1 ITNTGSSLRLLL
13 PLTWLTVYAR
23 TSNSHRSRH
32 RREPA
37 AAGSLEAQ
45 PPSAAG
51 DSFARRH
58 RGPGLAALYDPAP
71 ARDRRPRARG
81 TRAHVGAGNVE
92 VRRPP
97 RSRGADRPR
106 ALGRRPAAHR
116 SPRLAGRRAGAP
128 LRQVE
133 AHRLARSA
141 AERPV
146 RRRAPGRRRRDRAAA
161 RTDRRVTAALL
172 TINRR
177 AFASLR
183 IHRNYRLY
191 FLGQAISQSGTW
203 IDKVAQAWLVL
214 ALTHSAFAVGLLAA
228 CQFVPFSVL
237 GLMAGV
243 IVDRL
248 DTWRTVVVTQAIR
261 MVLAATLTGIV
272 LVLDAPS
279 RQQLTFKMV
288 GRDELPNAVALNSS
302 LFNAARIVGPGIGG
316 LLIAAFG
323 VGPAFAIN
331 AASFVAVL
339 IGLLLMDTSKLVAF
353 APREHLPT
361 LFGSLREGVSYAR
374 ESPHVRLV
382 LTMLVAISTI
392 ALNFNVL
399 LPVLARQTLSSGPDV
414 FGLIAACFGA
424 GALVGGLLSAA
435 LARASWKAIVAG
447 AGGLGLAELVLAPL
461 HSLGPAIL
469 LLFLIGVFFTLYT
482 ANSNTVLQLR
492 APDHLRGRVIGFYY
506 FAFNGLAPL
515 GG

>member
-1 ITNTGSSLRLLL
+1 MT
-13 PLTWLTVYAR
+13 
-23 TSNSHRSRH
+23 
-32 RREPA
+32 
-37 AAGSLEAQ
+37 
-45 PPSAAG
+45 
-51 DSFARRH
+51 
-58 RGPGLAALYDPAP
+58 
-71 ARDRRPRARG
+71 
-81 TRAHVGAGNVE
+81 
-92 VRRPP
+92 
-97 RSRGADRPR
+97 
-106 ALGRRPAAHR
+106 
-116 SPRLAGRRAGAP
+116 
-128 LRQVE
+128 
-133 AHRLARSA
+133 
-141 AERPV
+141 
-146 RRRAPGRRRRDRAAA
+146 
-161 RTDRRVTAALL
+161 ALL
-172 TINRR
+172 AFNRR

-183 IHRNYRLY
+183 MHRNYRLY
-191 FLGQAISQSGTW
+191 FLGQAVSQSGTW
-203 IDKVAQAWLVL
+203 IDKIAQAWLVL

-261 MVLAATLTGIV
+261 MVIAATLAGVVLAGVVQVWMVYTLALLTGIV

-339 IGLLLMDTSKLVAF
+339 AGLLLMDTSKLVAF

-361 LFGSLREGVSYAR
+361 LLGSLREGVSYAR
-374 ESPHVRLV
+374 ESPHVRLL

-392 ALNFNVL
+392 AMNFNVL
-399 LPVLARQTLSSGPDV
+399 LPVLAAKTLDAGPGV
-414 FGLIAACFGA
+414 LGLIGACFGA

-435 LARASWKAIVAG
+435 LSRASWKAIVAG
-447 AGGLGLAELVLAPL
+447 AGGLGVAELVLAPQ
-461 HSLGPAIL
+461 HALGPAMV
-469 LLFLIGVFFTLYT
+469 LLFIAGVCFTLYT
-482 ANSNTVLQLR
+482 ANSNAVLQLR

-515 GG
+515 GGILTGWLAATGGTELAFAVAGTVTALVALTAVPQLPQVRAETA

>member
-1 ITNTGSSLRLLL
+1 M
-13 PLTWLTVYAR
+13 
-23 TSNSHRSRH
+23 
-32 RREPA
+32 
-37 AAGSLEAQ
+37 
-45 PPSAAG
+45 
-51 DSFARRH
+51 
-58 RGPGLAALYDPAP
+58 
-71 ARDRRPRARG
+71 
-81 TRAHVGAGNVE
+81 
-92 VRRPP
+92 
-97 RSRGADRPR
+97 
-106 ALGRRPAAHR
+106 
-116 SPRLAGRRAGAP
+116 
-128 LRQVE
+128 
-133 AHRLARSA
+133 
-141 AERPV
+141 
-146 RRRAPGRRRRDRAAA
+146 
-161 RTDRRVTAALL
+161 
-172 TINRR
+172 
-177 AFASLR
+177 
-183 IHRNYRLY
+183 HRNYRLY

-228 CQFVPFSVL
+228 CQFVPFSVF

-261 MVLAATLTGIV
+261 MVIASTLAGVVLAGVVQVWMVYVLAVLTGIV

-339 IGLLLMDTSKLVAF
+339 AGLLMMDTSNLVAF

-361 LFGSLREGVSYAR
+361 LFGSLREGIFYAR
-374 ESPHVRLV
+374 KSAHVRLV

-392 ALNFNVL
+392 AMNFNVL
-399 LPVLARQTLSSGPDV
+399 LPVLARQTLASGPGV
-414 FGLIAACFGA
+414 FGLIAGCFGA

-435 LARASWKAIVAG
+435 LSRASWKAIVAG
-447 AGGLGLAELVLAPL
+447 AGGLGIAELVLAPL
-461 HSLGPAIL
+461 HSLGPAIV
-469 LLFLIGVFFTLYT
+469 LLFLVGVFFTLYT
-482 ANSNTVLQLR
+482 ANSNAVLQLR

-515 GG
+515 GGILAGWLAATGGTELAFAVAGAVTALVALMALPQLPRVRAETA

>member
-1 ITNTGSSLRLLL
+1 M
-13 PLTWLTVYAR
+13 
-23 TSNSHRSRH
+23 
-32 RREPA
+32 
-37 AAGSLEAQ
+37 
-45 PPSAAG
+45 
-51 DSFARRH
+51 
-58 RGPGLAALYDPAP
+58 
-71 ARDRRPRARG
+71 
-81 TRAHVGAGNVE
+81 
-92 VRRPP
+92 
-97 RSRGADRPR
+97 
-106 ALGRRPAAHR
+106 
-116 SPRLAGRRAGAP
+116 
-128 LRQVE
+128 
-133 AHRLARSA
+133 
-141 AERPV
+141 
-146 RRRAPGRRRRDRAAA
+146 
-161 RTDRRVTAALL
+161 TAAIL

-183 IHRNYRLY
+183 MHRNYRLY
-191 FLGQAISQSGTW
+191 FLGQAVSQSGTW

-214 ALTHSAFAVGLLAA
+214 ALTHSAFAVGVLAA

-248 DTWRTVVVTQAIR
+248 DTWRTVIVTQAIR
-261 MVLAATLTGIV
+261 MVIAATLAGVVLAGVVQVWMVYTLAVLTGIV

-339 IGLLLMDTSKLVAF
+339 GGLLLMDTSKLVAF

-361 LFGSLREGVSYAR
+361 LFASLREGISYAR

-392 ALNFNVL
+392 AMNFNVL
-399 LPVLARQTLSSGPDV
+399 LPVLAGRTLDSGPGV

-435 LARASWKAIVAG
+435 LSRASWKAIVAG
-447 AGGLGLAELVLAPL
+447 AGGLGLTELVLAPQ
-461 HSLGPAIL
+461 HSLGPAVV
-469 LLFLIGVFFTLYT
+469 LLFIAGVCFTLYT
-482 ANSNTVLQLR
+482 ANSNAVLQLR

-515 GG
+515 GGILTGWLAATGGTELAFAVAGAVTAVVAIAAVPQLPHIRAETKPA

>member
-1 ITNTGSSLRLLL
+1 M
-13 PLTWLTVYAR
+13 
-23 TSNSHRSRH
+23 
-32 RREPA
+32 
-37 AAGSLEAQ
+37 
-45 PPSAAG
+45 
-51 DSFARRH
+51 
-58 RGPGLAALYDPAP
+58 
-71 ARDRRPRARG
+71 
-81 TRAHVGAGNVE
+81 
-92 VRRPP
+92 
-97 RSRGADRPR
+97 
-106 ALGRRPAAHR
+106 
-116 SPRLAGRRAGAP
+116 
-128 LRQVE
+128 
-133 AHRLARSA
+133 
-141 AERPV
+141 
-146 RRRAPGRRRRDRAAA
+146 
-161 RTDRRVTAALL
+161 TAAIL

-183 IHRNYRLY
+183 MHRNYRLY
-191 FLGQAISQSGTW
+191 FLGQAVSQSGTW

-214 ALTHSAFAVGLLAA
+214 ALTHSAFAVGVLAA

-248 DTWRTVVVTQAIR
+248 DTWRTVIVTQAIR
-261 MVLAATLTGIV
+261 MVIAATLAGVVLAGVVQVWMVYTLAVLTGIV

-339 IGLLLMDTSKLVAF
+339 GGLLLMDTSKLVAF

-361 LFGSLREGVSYAR
+361 LLASLREGISYAR

-392 ALNFNVL
+392 AMNFNVL
-399 LPVLARQTLSSGPDV
+399 LPVLAGRTLDSGPGV

-435 LARASWKAIVAG
+435 LSRASWKAIVAG
-447 AGGLGLAELVLAPL
+447 AGGLGLTELVLAPQ
-461 HSLGPAIL
+461 HSLGPAVV
-469 LLFLIGVFFTLYT
+469 LLFIAGVCFTLYT
-482 ANSNTVLQLR
+482 ANSNAVLQLR

-515 GG
+515 GGILTGWLAATGGTELAFAVAGTVTAVVAIAAVPQLPHIRAETKPA

>member
-1 ITNTGSSLRLLL
+1 
-13 PLTWLTVYAR
+13 
-23 TSNSHRSRH
+23 
-32 RREPA
+32 
-37 AAGSLEAQ
+37 
-45 PPSAAG
+45 
-51 DSFARRH
+51 
-58 RGPGLAALYDPAP
+58 
-71 ARDRRPRARG
+71 
-81 TRAHVGAGNVE
+81 
-92 VRRPP
+92 
-97 RSRGADRPR
+97 
-106 ALGRRPAAHR
+106 
-116 SPRLAGRRAGAP
+116 
-128 LRQVE
+128 
-133 AHRLARSA
+133 
-141 AERPV
+141 
-146 RRRAPGRRRRDRAAA
+146 
-161 RTDRRVTAALL
+161 VTAALL

-183 IHRNYRLY
+183 MHRNYRLY

-228 CQFVPFSVL
+228 CQFVPFSVF

-248 DTWRTVVVTQAIR
+248 DTWRTVIVTQAIR
-261 MVLAATLTGIV
+261 MVIASTLAGIVLAGVVQVWMVYVLAVLTGIV

-323 VGPAFAIN
+323 VGAAFAIN

-339 IGLLLMDTSKLVAF
+339 VGLLMMDTSNLVAF

-361 LFGSLREGVSYAR
+361 LFGSLREGISYAR
-374 ESPHVRLV
+374 KSAHVRLV

-392 ALNFNVL
+392 AMNFNVL
-399 LPVLARQTLSSGPDV
+399 LPVLARQTLASGPGV
-414 FGLIAACFGA
+414 FGLIAGCFGA

-435 LARASWKAIVAG
+435 LSRASWKAIIAG
-447 AGGLGLAELVLAPL
+447 AGGLGVAELVLAPL
-461 HSLGPAIL
+461 HSLGPAIV
-469 LLFLIGVFFTLYT
+469 LLFIAGICFTLYT
-482 ANSNTVLQLR
+482 ANSNAVLQLR

-515 GG
+515 GGILAGWLAATGGTELAFAVAGAVTALVALTALSQLPHVRAELRLSSPA

>member
-1 ITNTGSSLRLLL
+1 M
-13 PLTWLTVYAR
+13 
-23 TSNSHRSRH
+23 
-32 RREPA
+32 
-37 AAGSLEAQ
+37 
-45 PPSAAG
+45 
-51 DSFARRH
+51 
-58 RGPGLAALYDPAP
+58 
-71 ARDRRPRARG
+71 
-81 TRAHVGAGNVE
+81 
-92 VRRPP
+92 
-97 RSRGADRPR
+97 
-106 ALGRRPAAHR
+106 
-116 SPRLAGRRAGAP
+116 
-128 LRQVE
+128 
-133 AHRLARSA
+133 
-141 AERPV
+141 
-146 RRRAPGRRRRDRAAA
+146 
-161 RTDRRVTAALL
+161 TAAIL

-191 FLGQAISQSGTW
+191 FLGQAVSQTGTW

-214 ALTHSAFAVGLLAA
+214 ALTHSAVAVGLLAA

-237 GLMAGV
+237 GLIAGV
-243 IVDRL
+243 VVDRL

-261 MVLAATLTGIV
+261 MVIAGALAGIVLAGVVHVWMVYVLAVVTGIV

-302 LFNAARIVGPGIGG
+302 LFNAARIVGPGVGG

-339 IGLLLMDTSKLVAF
+339 AGLLLMDTSRFVAF
-353 APREHLPT
+353 APREVAPT
-361 LFGSLREGVSYAR
+361 LIGGLREGITYAR

-392 ALNFNVL
+392 AMNFNVL
-399 LPVLARQTLSSGPDV
+399 LPVLARGTLDSGPGV

-435 LARASWKAIVAG
+435 LSRASWKALVAG
-447 AGGLGLAELVLAPL
+447 AGGLGIAELVLAPQ
-461 HSLGPAIL
+461 HSLGPAVV
-469 LLFLIGVFFTLYT
+469 LLFIAGICFTVYT
-482 ANSNTVLQLR
+482 ANSNAVLQLR

-515 GG
+515 GGVLTGWLAARGGTELAFGVAGGVTALVALTALPQLPRVREEAQPA

>member
-1 ITNTGSSLRLLL
+1 M
-13 PLTWLTVYAR
+13 
-23 TSNSHRSRH
+23 
-32 RREPA
+32 
-37 AAGSLEAQ
+37 
-45 PPSAAG
+45 
-51 DSFARRH
+51 
-58 RGPGLAALYDPAP
+58 
-71 ARDRRPRARG
+71 
-81 TRAHVGAGNVE
+81 
-92 VRRPP
+92 
-97 RSRGADRPR
+97 
-106 ALGRRPAAHR
+106 
-116 SPRLAGRRAGAP
+116 
-128 LRQVE
+128 
-133 AHRLARSA
+133 
-141 AERPV
+141 
-146 RRRAPGRRRRDRAAA
+146 
-161 RTDRRVTAALL
+161 TAALL

-183 IHRNYRLY
+183 MHRNYRLY

-203 IDKVAQAWLVL
+203 IDKIAQAWLVL

-228 CQFVPFSVL
+228 CQFVPFSVF

-248 DTWRTVVVTQAIR
+248 DTWRTVIVTQAIR
-261 MVLAATLTGIV
+261 MVIASTLAGIVLAGVVQVWMVYVLAVLTGIV

-339 IGLLLMDTSKLVAF
+339 VGLLMMDTSNLVAF

-361 LFGSLREGVSYAR
+361 LFGSLREGISYAR
-374 ESPHVRLV
+374 KSAHVRLV

-392 ALNFNVL
+392 AMNFNVL
-399 LPVLARQTLSSGPDV
+399 LPVLARQTLASGPGV
-414 FGLIAACFGA
+414 FGLIAGCFGA

-435 LARASWKAIVAG
+435 LSRASWKAIIAG
-447 AGGLGLAELVLAPL
+447 AGGLGVAELVLAPL
-461 HSLGPAIL
+461 HSLGPAIV
-469 LLFLIGVFFTLYT
+469 LLFIAGICFTLYT
-482 ANSNTVLQLR
+482 ANSNAVLQLR

-515 GG
+515 GGILAGWLAATGGTELAFAVAGAVTALVALTALFQLPHVRAELRLSSPA

>member
-1 ITNTGSSLRLLL
+1 
-13 PLTWLTVYAR
+13 
-23 TSNSHRSRH
+23 
-32 RREPA
+32 
-37 AAGSLEAQ
+37 
-45 PPSAAG
+45 
-51 DSFARRH
+51 
-58 RGPGLAALYDPAP
+58 
-71 ARDRRPRARG
+71 
-81 TRAHVGAGNVE
+81 
-92 VRRPP
+92 
-97 RSRGADRPR
+97 
-106 ALGRRPAAHR
+106 
-116 SPRLAGRRAGAP
+116 
-128 LRQVE
+128 
-133 AHRLARSA
+133 
-141 AERPV
+141 
-146 RRRAPGRRRRDRAAA
+146 
-161 RTDRRVTAALL
+161 VTAALL

-183 IHRNYRLY
+183 MHRNYRLY
-191 FLGQAISQSGTW
+191 FLGQAVSQSGTW
-203 IDKVAQAWLVL
+203 IDKIAQAWLVL

-248 DTWRTVVVTQAIR
+248 DTWRTVVVTQAVR
-261 MVLAATLTGIV
+261 MVIAATLAGVVLAGVVEVWMVYTLAVLTGIV

-339 IGLLLMDTSKLVAF
+339 GGLLLMDTSKLVAF

-392 ALNFNVL
+392 AMNFNVL
-399 LPVLARQTLSSGPDV
+399 LPVLAAKTLDAGPGV
-414 FGLIAACFGA
+414 LGLIGACFGA

-435 LARASWKAIVAG
+435 LSRASWKAIVAG
-447 AGGLGLAELVLAPL
+447 AAGLGVAELVLAPQR
-461 HSLGPAIL
+461 SLGPAMV
-469 LLFLIGVFFTLYT
+469 LLFTAGVCFTLYT
-482 ANSNTVLQLR
+482 ANSNALLQLR

-515 GG
+515 GGILTGWLAATGGTELAFAVAGAVTALVALTAVRQLPHVRAETV

>member
-1 ITNTGSSLRLLL
+1 
-13 PLTWLTVYAR
+13 
-23 TSNSHRSRH
+23 
-32 RREPA
+32 
-37 AAGSLEAQ
+37 
-45 PPSAAG
+45 
-51 DSFARRH
+51 
-58 RGPGLAALYDPAP
+58 
-71 ARDRRPRARG
+71 
-81 TRAHVGAGNVE
+81 
-92 VRRPP
+92 
-97 RSRGADRPR
+97 
-106 ALGRRPAAHR
+106 
-116 SPRLAGRRAGAP
+116 
-128 LRQVE
+128 
-133 AHRLARSA
+133 
-141 AERPV
+141 
-146 RRRAPGRRRRDRAAA
+146 
-161 RTDRRVTAALL
+161 VTAAIL

-183 IHRNYRLY
+183 MHRNYRLY
-191 FLGQAISQSGTW
+191 FLGQAVSQSGTW

-248 DTWRTVVVTQAIR
+248 DTWRTVIVTQAIR
-261 MVLAATLTGIV
+261 MVIAATLAGVVLAGVVQVWMVYTLAVLTGIV

-288 GRDELPNAVALNSS
+288 GREELPNAVALNSS

-339 IGLLLMDTSKLVAF
+339 GGLLLMDTSKLVAF

-361 LFGSLREGVSYAR
+361 LLGSLREGVSYAR

-392 ALNFNVL
+392 AMNFNVL
-399 LPVLARQTLSSGPDV
+399 LPVLARQTLESGPGV
-414 FGLIAACFGA
+414 FGLIGACFGA

-435 LARASWKAIVAG
+435 LSRASWKAIVVG
-447 AGGLGLAELVLAPL
+447 AGGLGLAELVLAPQ
-461 HSLGPAIL
+461 HSLGPAVV
-469 LLFLIGVFFTLYT
+469 LLFIAGVCFTLYT
-482 ANSNTVLQLR
+482 ANSNAVLQLR

-515 GG
+515 GGILTGWLAATGGTELAFAVAGTVTAVVAIAALPQLPNVRGETRPA

>member
-1 ITNTGSSLRLLL
+1 
-13 PLTWLTVYAR
+13 
-23 TSNSHRSRH
+23 
-32 RREPA
+32 
-37 AAGSLEAQ
+37 
-45 PPSAAG
+45 
-51 DSFARRH
+51 
-58 RGPGLAALYDPAP
+58 
-71 ARDRRPRARG
+71 
-81 TRAHVGAGNVE
+81 
-92 VRRPP
+92 
-97 RSRGADRPR
+97 
-106 ALGRRPAAHR
+106 
-116 SPRLAGRRAGAP
+116 
-128 LRQVE
+128 
-133 AHRLARSA
+133 
-141 AERPV
+141 
-146 RRRAPGRRRRDRAAA
+146 
-161 RTDRRVTAALL
+161 VTAALV

-183 IHRNYRLY
+183 MHRNYRLY

-228 CQFVPFSVL
+228 CQFVPFSVF

-261 MVLAATLTGIV
+261 MVIASTLAGVVLAGVVQVWMVYVLAVLTGIV

-339 IGLLLMDTSKLVAF
+339 VGLLRMDTSHLVAF

-361 LFGSLREGVSYAR
+361 LFGSLREGISYAR
-374 ESPHVRLV
+374 KSAHVRLV

-392 ALNFNVL
+392 AMNFNVL
-399 LPVLARQTLSSGPDV
+399 LPVLARQTLASGPGV
-414 FGLIAACFGA
+414 FGLIAGCFGA

-435 LARASWKAIVAG
+435 LSRASWKAIIAG
-447 AGGLGLAELVLAPL
+447 AGGLGVAELVLAPL
-461 HSLGPAIL
+461 HSLGPAIV
-469 LLFLIGVFFTLYT
+469 LLFLVGVFFTLYT
-482 ANSNTVLQLR
+482 ANSNAVLQLR

-515 GG
+515 GAILAGWLAATGGTELAFAVAGAVTTLVALMALPQLPRVRAELRLNSPS

>member
-1 ITNTGSSLRLLL
+1 M
-13 PLTWLTVYAR
+13 
-23 TSNSHRSRH
+23 
-32 RREPA
+32 
-37 AAGSLEAQ
+37 
-45 PPSAAG
+45 
-51 DSFARRH
+51 
-58 RGPGLAALYDPAP
+58 
-71 ARDRRPRARG
+71 
-81 TRAHVGAGNVE
+81 
-92 VRRPP
+92 
-97 RSRGADRPR
+97 
-106 ALGRRPAAHR
+106 
-116 SPRLAGRRAGAP
+116 
-128 LRQVE
+128 
-133 AHRLARSA
+133 
-141 AERPV
+141 
-146 RRRAPGRRRRDRAAA
+146 
-161 RTDRRVTAALL
+161 TAAIL

-183 IHRNYRLY
+183 MHRNYRLY
-191 FLGQAISQSGTW
+191 FLGQAVSQSGTW

-228 CQFVPFSVL
+228 CPFVPFSVL

-248 DTWRTVVVTQAIR
+248 DTWRTVIVTQAIR
-261 MVLAATLTGIV
+261 MVIAATLAGVVLAGVVQVWMVYTLAVLTGIV

-288 GRDELPNAVALNSS
+288 GRGELPNAVALNSS
-302 LFNAARIVGPGIGG
+302 LFNAARIVGPGVGG

-339 IGLLLMDTSKLVAF
+339 GGLLLMDTSKLVAF

-361 LFGSLREGVSYAR
+361 LLASLREGISYAR

-392 ALNFNVL
+392 AMNFNVL
-399 LPVLARQTLSSGPDV
+399 LPVLAGRTLDSGPGV

-435 LARASWKAIVAG
+435 LSRASWKAIVAG
-447 AGGLGLAELVLAPL
+447 AGGLGLAELVLAPQ
-461 HSLGPAIL
+461 HSLGPAVV
-469 LLFLIGVFFTLYT
+469 LLFIAGVCFTLYT
-482 ANSNTVLQLR
+482 ANSNAVLQLR

-515 GG
+515 GGILTGWLAATGGTELAFAVAGTVTAVVAIAAVPQLPHIRAETKPA